1 MGIEGSSSLY
11 PSAMTAAESSYRDRA
26 TAPVIVVIPAHNESG
41 RIGATVRSVLPHATE
56 VIVVDDGSSD
66 STGEEARSAGANVVR
81 LDPGRGYIGAIKAGF
96 QAATGGIIVTV
107 DGDGE
112 HPADAIPTLIAPII
126 DNDADMTQGARP
138 RVSRP
143 SEAILTCLAGLVAP
157 VGDSGTGMRALR
169 SDLAHSLDIDG
180 RCICGVLT
188 LESIRRGATVI
199 DVPID
204 LVETVKPRRIAWFHL
219 IQAGPVVREM
229 VRVVW
234 ARRRR

>member
-1 MGIEGSSSLY
+1 
-11 PSAMTAAESSYRDRA
+11 
-26 TAPVIVVIPAHNESG
+26 
-41 RIGATVRSVLPHATE
+41 
-56 VIVVDDGSSD
+56 
-66 STGEEARSAGANVVR
+66 
-81 LDPGRGYIGAIKAGF
+81 
-96 QAATGGIIVTV
+96 
-107 DGDGE
+107 
-112 HPADAIPTLIAPII
+112 
-126 DNDADMTQGARP
+126 
-138 RVSRP
+138 
-143 SEAILTCLAGLVAP
+143 
-157 VGDSGTGMRALR
+157 MRALR